1 MGGTPYM
8 FSAKATSEEVKAA
21 LHYIEVMG
29 KAPVTTPESLAGIEA
44 DAKNKVASG
53 QPVIP
58 DFPAWIAPDFLK
70 AKADTIAKNS
80 NVDMALYN
88 DYYAMIKKPGNLHL
102 EEPKLTQDMYAELT
116 KVLQAV
122 ITDKNADVKKLLDN
136 ANANLQSLLDSQVN
150 NK

>member
-29 KAPVTTPESLAGIEA
+29 KAPVTTPESLAGMEA
-44 DAKNKVASG
+44 DAKTKVASG
-53 QPVIP
+53 TPVIP

-70 AKADTIAKNS
+70 AKADVIAKNS
-80 NVDMALYN
+80 NVDMAFYN
-88 DYYAMIKKPGNLHL
+88 DYYNALKTPGNLHL

-122 ITDKNADVKKLLDN
+122 ITDKNSDVTKLLDT

-150 NK
+150 K

>member
-21 LHYIEVMG
+21 LKYIEIMG
-29 KAPVTTPESLAGIEA
+29 KAPVATEESIAGMDA
-44 DAKNKVASG
+44 DAKSKVASG
-53 QPVIP
+53 TPVIP
-58 DFPAWIAPDFLK
+58 DFPAWTAPDFLK
-70 AKADTIAKNS
+70 AKEEVIAKNS

-88 DYYAMIKKPGNLHL
+88 DYYSMLKKQGNLHL

-122 ITDKNADVKKLLDN
+122 LTDKNADVTKLLDT

-150 NK
+150 K